1 MKMLVDLFPVIL
13 FFVAYK
19 FFGIYVA
26 TQVAI
31 AAAVLQVAYLKLRRK
46 RIENTHWITLIL
58 LIVFGGLTLFLHDPT
73 FIKWK
78 PTIVNWLLGAGFLL
92 SAIFMERSFLRRMM
106 DSSLTLPDAVWRKLN
121 IAWIVF
127 FFASGAINLIVA
139 YNFSE
144 DTWVNFKLFGLLG
157 LTLLFVVAQGF
168 YLAKYLQTDS
178 DSPQTQED

>member
-19 FFGIYVA
+19 LTDIYVA

-31 AAAVLQVAYLKLRRK
+31 GAAVLQVAYLKLRRG
-46 RIENTHWITLIL
+46 RVEPMHWITLGFL
-58 LIVFGGLTLFLHDPT
+58 VVLGGLTLFLHDPT
-73 FIKWK
+73 FLKWK

-92 SAIFMERSFLRRMM
+92 SSIFMKRDLLRRMM
-106 DSSLTLPDAVWRKLN
+106 DQSLTLPDTVWRNLN
-121 IAWIVF
+121 IAWVVF
-127 FFASGAINLIVA
+127 FFASGAINLFVA

-144 DTWVNFKLFGLLG
+144 DTWVNFKLFGFLG
-157 LTLLFVVAQGF
+157 LTLLFMIAQGF
-168 YLAKYLQTDS
+168 YLAKYLQTDT